1 MVSWLGID
9 TLEPDHV
16 GSDSSSAISQLCDS
30 GQVTEPLCAL
40 VSSSVKWGWLQ
51 YFLHRIIVLIKGVH
65 IRNMFRRRYGT
76 ELEKEVT
83 MHSII
88 LAWEA
93 PWIEEP
99 GGLHPWGLRVGCYWA
114 HTHQAQSKAKEV
126 FIIFVQLIASLNA
139 GGVSSI
145 PGQGTKIPHATQPKK
160 KKKLVKK
167 IGI

>member
-1 MVSWLGID
+1 M
-9 TLEPDHV
+9 
-16 GSDSSSAISQLCDS
+16 
-30 GQVTEPLCAL
+30 
-40 VSSSVKWGWLQ
+40 
-51 YFLHRIIVLIKGVH
+51 
-65 IRNMFRRRYGT
+65 
-76 ELEKEVT
+76 EKEVT

-145 PGQGTKIPHATQPKK
+145 PGQGTKIPHATQQKK